1 MSRLPPTVVF
11 FRAAFLVV
19 LALCSGIPV
28 VVHLTRVVLTA
39 GSACVDPWIYLVLL
53 LILLQIAYAIY
64 AVQIRDVRV
73 LRVLVIL
80 LTTLSALYSMLC
92 GLTATLAWKT
102 MVGQGLFHMI
112 VVRLQLTDEVFNGR
126 VPLWC
131 GAMAGG
137 YGLLAYFFH
146 SDRA

>member
-1 MSRLPPTVVF
+1 VSRVPPTVVF

-19 LALCSGIPV
+19 FALGSGIPV
-28 VVHLTRVVLTA
+28 VVHLIRLVFTNGNA
-39 GSACVDPWIYLVLL
+39 HVDPWIYLVLL